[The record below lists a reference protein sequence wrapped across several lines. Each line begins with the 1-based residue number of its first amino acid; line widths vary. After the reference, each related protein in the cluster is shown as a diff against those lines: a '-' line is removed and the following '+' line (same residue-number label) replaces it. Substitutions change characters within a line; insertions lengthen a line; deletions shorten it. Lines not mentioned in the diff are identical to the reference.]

1 MKLKV
6 LSLIFIIIF
15 AIPGIV
21 FAMNRIEILPP
32 ISEAGLMLL
41 FGILL
46 TSASFFG
53 KKIYAEQRLNQNRLS
68 K

>member
-1 MKLKV
+1 MKIKV
-6 LSLIFIIIF
+6 LALIFIIIF
-15 AIPGIV
+15 AIPGVV
-21 FAMNRIEILPP
+21 FAMNRVEVLSP

-53 KKIYAEQRLNQNRLS
+53 KRLLAEQKINRNR
-68 K
+68 